1 MTGPIFVFNPEGAL
15 VPIFERPYESEAI
28 FQEMLAKYPELLL
41 GGDERTPYSGLLLI
55 AREQGIA
62 NKDGG
67 GKHFSLDHLFVDQNG
82 VPTLVEVKRRS
93 DTRNR
98 REIVAQMLDYA
109 SNGLATWRVDDLRC
123 NFERTWTDDGK
134 DPANVLTDFLGE
146 GSDHEDFWRA
156 IEENIRTERIRMV
169 FVADEI
175 SPELRRIVA
184 FLNRQ
189 MRSSEML
196 AIELRQYIGEGV
208 RAFVPDVVVKPE
220 ALTGG
225 SMRSTIGIQSPWN
238 EERFMAALAS
248 RAGPEAVDVA
258 RTILEWGKR
267 TVSTI
272 WYGQGTRDGS
282 LAPILTWKGTNYY
295 PVILWTYGRIE
306 VQFQWLQAR
315 PPFDDIGKRREL
327 FTRLHSIPGITLPAD
342 SLNRRPSFNMKVLGK
357 PGALQ
362 QFIEVLDWVITEITT
377 DA

>member
-62 NKDGG
+62 NEDGG

-123 NFERTWTDDGK
+123 NFERTWTDDGM
-134 DPANVLTDFLGE
+134 DPATVLTDFLGE

-184 FLNRQ
+184 FLDRQ

-258 RTILEWGKR
+258 RTILAWGKR

-272 WYGQGTRDGS
+272 WYGRGTRDGS

-327 FTRLHSIPGITLPAD
+327 FTRLHAIPGITLPAD

-377 DA
+377 NA

>member
-15 VPIFERPYESEAI
+15 VPIFEKPYESEAI

-62 NKDGG
+62 IEEGG
-67 GKHFSLDHLFVDQNG
+67 GNYFSLDHLFVDQNG

-109 SNGLATWRVDDLRC
+109 SNGLATWTVEDLRC
-123 NFERTWTDDGK
+123 NFEQTWTDDGK
-134 DPANVLTDFLGE
+134 DPTTVLTDFLGE
-146 GSDHEDFWRA
+146 GSDPEGFWLA

-196 AIELRQYIGEGV
+196 AIELRQYIGQGV
-208 RAFVPDVVVKPE
+208 QAFVPDVIVKPE
-220 ALTGG
+220 ALAGN
-225 SMRSTIGIQSPWN
+225 SMRGTIGMQSPWT
-238 EERFMAALAS
+238 EERFMAALSS
-248 RAGPEAVDVA
+248 RSGSAAVGIA
-258 RTILEWGKR
+258 MAILEWGKR
-267 TVSTI
+267 TMSTI
-272 WYGQGTRDGS
+272 EYGRGTRDGS
-282 LAPILTWKGTNYY
+282 LLPILMWKGTDYY
-295 PVILWTYGRIE
+295 PVILWTYGRVE
-306 VQFQWLQAR
+306 VQFQWLQTR
-315 PPFDDIGKRREL
+315 PPFDDIDKRREFL
-327 FTRLHSIPGITLPAD
+327 TRLNSIPGISLPID
-342 SLNRRPSFNMKVLGK
+342 SLNRRPSFPLKELEK
-357 PGALQ
+357 PDTLE
-362 QFIEVLDWVITEITT
+362 QFIEVLDWVIREIKTN
-377 DA
+377 A